1 MCKFTENFLIKI
13 LAFGYECREIKSCRT
28 RVDESLSINVIS
40 DKLANYLD
48 CRIKTIENRVALV
61 KSEPVLI
68 VGRTSVLVRLPKKRQ
83 WRGKFQTI
91 TCEVAVRPKHDLV
104 IDRATQRSLRIKPKP
119 YSPS

>member
-1 MCKFTENFLIKI
+1 MCKYTGNFLIKI

-28 RVDESLSINVIS
+28 RVDESLSTNIIS

-68 VGRTSVLVRLPKKRQ
+68 VGRTSVLVRLPKKHQ

-104 IDRATQRSLRIKPKP
+104 IDRATQRSLKVPE
-119 YSPS
+119 